1 MLGGKDDDLP
11 GFHFLL
17 SCPVTG
23 NLERFSLSFP
33 GPLSA
38 SPNES
43 WPKHVFEAQSSGR
56 GLGAGERPRRWLLE
70 GFRTLLMPR
79 RQVWL
84 SSKPQKEASCSNA
97 GCWVTENLWAPENQ
111 DKFSEW

>member
-17 SCPVTG
+17 SCPVTRD
-23 NLERFSLSFP
+23 LERLSLSFP

-43 WPKHVFEAQSSGR
+43 WPKHVFKAHQVAEGW
-56 GLGAGERPRRWLLE
+56 GLEKDPGAG
-70 GFRTLLMPR
+70 F
-79 RQVWL
+79 
-84 SSKPQKEASCSNA
+84 
-97 GCWVTENLWAPENQ
+97 
-111 DKFSEW
+111 